1 VVSILYTT
9 FHVDILMQASKWKE
23 GTRNT
28 HELPEAMYLR
38 QRASKISALSA
49 TLQEGYFEKIEH
61 QKVTWDY

>member
-1 VVSILYTT
+1 
-9 FHVDILMQASKWKE
+9 MQASKWKE

-49 TLQEGYFEKIEH
+49 TLQEGYFEKIAH